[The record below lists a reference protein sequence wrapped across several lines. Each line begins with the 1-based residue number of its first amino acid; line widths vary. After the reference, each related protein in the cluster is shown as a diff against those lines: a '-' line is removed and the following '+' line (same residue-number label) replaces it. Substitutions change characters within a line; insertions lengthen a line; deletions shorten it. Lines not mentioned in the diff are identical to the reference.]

1 MCILDL
7 SKILWEFH
15 YDYIRNKYGNKLRLI
30 FIDTDS
36 LMYETK
42 RKYVYEYFSEDK
54 EMFAVSNY
62 FVESKYYDDLLLWW
76 Y

>member
-7 SKILWEFH
+7 SKILMWDFH
-15 YDYIRNKYGNKLRLI
+15 YDYMRNKYGNKLRLI

-42 RKYVYEYFSEDK
+42 RKYVYEDFSEDK

-62 FVESKYYDDLLLWW
+62 FVESKYYDDLLL
-76 Y
+76 